1 MLVIL
6 VAVTEWSAR
15 REEMVWANWQW
26 NKKNL
31 HTRLFHYF
39 YDCSSKKSNAMIS
52 RQSWYTKLGLVY
64 NAVLKSLQQKCRMH
78 YVYFRKQNK
87 FSGQIKKVMI
97 RLDTS
102 VERKKKVPLKG
113 IEPKTSDFAVMR
125 YSSIELH
132 KSPMVS

>member
-1 MLVIL
+1 M
-6 VAVTEWSAR
+6 TEWSAR
-15 REEMVWANWQW
+15 REKMVWANWQW

-31 HTRLFHYF
+31 HTRLSHYF

-78 YVYFRKQNK
+78 CVYFRKKTKLVVNRESNDS
-87 FSGQIKKVMI
+87 F
-97 RLDTS
+97 RH
-102 VERKKKVPLKG
+102 ERGTKKKVPLEG

-125 YSSIELH
+125 YSSIVLH